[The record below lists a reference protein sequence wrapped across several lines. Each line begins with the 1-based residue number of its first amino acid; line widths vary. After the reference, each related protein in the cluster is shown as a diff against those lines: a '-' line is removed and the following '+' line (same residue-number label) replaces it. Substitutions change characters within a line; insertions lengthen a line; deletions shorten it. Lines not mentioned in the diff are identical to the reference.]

1 MNKLRHR
8 RPADGIRW
16 ASIATMLVALAL
28 AVPTAAS
35 ADPPVKTP
43 TPFPDATLPAG
54 LVCSFAVSWTVP
66 TFNDNFSITHFDKSG
81 NIRWVWGG
89 GHNVT
94 RVTNLE
100 NGRYVDINATGPG
113 KITTGADG
121 SLTLDGTGHWLVGYF
136 PTDSPS
142 LTTLLYSGHIVLHV
156 SPQGQLTLVS
166 YVGAPPQDV
175 CAMVA

>member
-1 MNKLRHR
+1 MKKPRHR
-8 RPADGIRW
+8 WPVV
-16 ASIATMLVALAL
+16 ATVLVALAL
-28 AVPTAAS
+28 AIPVAAS

-43 TPFPDATLPAG
+43 TPFPDTGPIPAG
-54 LVCSFAVSWTVP
+54 VICPFAVSWSLP
-66 TFNDNFSITHFDKSG
+66 TFNDGFSLTFFDKSG
-81 NIRWVWGG
+81 NVRWFWGG

-100 NGRYVDINATGPG
+100 NGKFVDINTTGPG
-113 KITTGADG
+113 KITTNADG
-121 SLTLDGTGHWLVGYF
+121 SFTIDGTGHWLVGYF

-156 SPQGQLTLVS
+156 SSAGQITLVS
-166 YVGAPPQDV
+166 YVGTPPQDV